1 MILAVDVGNT
11 NIIIGLIEGQTIRY
25 EARVRTEST
34 KTSDEYCID
43 LMSILD
49 VYQVRREDI
58 EGSILASVVPQVLN
72 AMRTALKKLTGKSCL
87 VVGPGIKTA
96 STSKLRIP
104 LSPVRIWLWAAWRL
118 SGSISLP

>member
-72 AMRTALKKLTGKSCL
+72 AMRTALKKLT
-87 VVGPGIKTA
+87 
-96 STSKLRIP
+96 
-104 LSPVRIWLWAAWRL
+104 
-118 SGSISLP
+118 